1 MKGDD
6 EMKLFFLKDKN
17 PFLVLFILVIFYFPI
32 YSVEAE
38 QKKETVEQLLADI
51 SSVGDPGVQYVVVNN
66 DTVIFSHSAGLANI
80 KNKTPLTPRH
90 TMAAFSMTKT
100 ITAIAVLQLVERGKI
115 KLNDQASQYIAHPYD
130 STITISQ
137 LISHTAGI
145 PNPIPLKWVHL
156 ARQHKKFDEKKAL
169 SQVLSDNDEADALP
183 GDQYA
188 YSNIG
193 YWLLGEVIEKV
204 SGQHYS
210 DYVNENIFKPLN
222 LTKDDIGFQISNV
235 NNHAKGYL
243 EKYSFM
249 NLMKYFVIDDYVW
262 GEYEGAWLH
271 INNVYLNGTAL
282 GGAIGTAT
290 AFSRILQYLLND
302 NSVLLGEKVKKYLYT
317 QQKTKSGENIDMTL
331 GWHIGEL
338 NDIRYYY
345 KEGGGAGFHCE
356 MRIYP
361 NHNLA
366 TVIMLNR
373 TSFNT
378 RENLNKLDSNFLGN
392 QMN

>member
-1 MKGDD
+1 MQGDD
-6 EMKLFFLKDKN
+6 AMKLVFSKAKNSLLLFLA
-17 PFLVLFILVIFYFPI
+17 LTIFYLPI

-38 QKKETVEQLLADI
+38 QKKETIERLLTDI
-51 SSVGDPGVQYVVVNN
+51 SSTGDPGVQYVVANK
-66 DTVIFSHSAGLANI
+66 DTIVFSHSSGLADI
-80 KNKTPLTPRH
+80 KNKTPLIQRH

-100 ITAIAVLQLVERGKI
+100 ITAIAVLQLVEREKI
-115 KLNDQASQYIAHPYD
+115 KLNDQVSQYIEHPYD
-130 STITISQ
+130 SAITISQ

-156 ARQHKKFDEKKAL
+156 ASQHKKFDEKKAL
-169 SQVLSDNDEADALP
+169 SQVLSDNDESDALS
-183 GDQYA
+183 GEQYA

-204 SGQHYS
+204 NGQHYS
-210 DYVNENIFKPLN
+210 DYVKENIFKPLN
-222 LTKDDIGFQISNV
+222 LTKDDIGFQISNL

-249 NLMKYFVIDDYVW
+249 NLIKSFVIDDYVW
-262 GEYEGAWLH
+262 GEYEGSWLH

-290 AFSRILQYLLND
+290 AFSRILQDLLND
-302 NSVLLGEKVKKYLYT
+302 HSVLLGKKVKQYLYT

-331 GWHIGEL
+331 GWHIGKL

-378 RENLNKLDSNFLGN
+378 RENLNKLDSHFIDDE
-392 QMN
+392 